1 MRGGSRKHAGGE
13 HARHAPRI
21 IGLAIL
27 GLALLFIAIGIATGT

>member
-1 MRGGSRKHAGGE
+1 MRGGGSSHAGGK
-13 HARHAPRI
+13 HARHAPRL